1 MTHNTSN
8 AILGNR
14 DVNIISWNVKGLN
27 HNVKRK
33 KVLSHLQ
40 HLEVGIAMLQETHL
54 RNRDHIRIHRD
65 WVGQMF
71 HSKFD
76 GKSRGAAIL
85 IHKNIQF
92 DATSTIS
99 DPNGRYVMVVGKLF
113 QIPLIFVCIYAPNF
127 DDHCF
132 FERMFSSI
140 PNLDSHHLIL
150 SGDYNLVMDPT
161 WDRSSHS
168 VKTN

>member
-1 MTHNTSN
+1 MISLLAMTHTTSN

-92 DATSTIS
+92 DIQFDATITIS
-99 DPNGRYVMVVGKLF
+99 DPNGPNDPNGRYVMVVGK
-113 QIPLIFVCIYAPNF
+113 
-127 DDHCF
+127 
-132 FERMFSSI
+132 
-140 PNLDSHHLIL
+140 
-150 SGDYNLVMDPT
+150 
-161 WDRSSHS
+161 
-168 VKTN
+168 K